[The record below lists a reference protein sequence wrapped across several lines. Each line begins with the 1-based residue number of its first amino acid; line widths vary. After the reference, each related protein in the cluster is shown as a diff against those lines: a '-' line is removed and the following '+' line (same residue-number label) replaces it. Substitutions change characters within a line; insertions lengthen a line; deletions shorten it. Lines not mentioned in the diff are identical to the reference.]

1 MSINNGYILVEQS
14 LNLSGTATLF
24 GAKNAALPI
33 MASLIL
39 TSGKSILHNV
49 PNSADIRE
57 MIELL
62 EDLGAKINF
71 DKEKNILEFDGSSIN
86 KAEVKHEVMDK
97 MRASILVMGPLLS
110 RFKKARAAFPGGCLI
125 GARPIDFHLRGFESL
140 GVKIASDNEFIY
152 ASIDKDLEKSRQIVL
167 EYPSVGATENLVMFA
182 VLQEGVTKIINAALE
197 PEVLDFLEVLRKMG
211 ANINFDLPA
220 TIIVTGVK
228 KLNSV
233 NHNII
238 PDRLEA
244 GALLLAAAITGGNI
258 ELPDARPDHMD
269 LFLEKLK
276 YMGHEVVVGFNS
288 LNNNKNIKT
297 GIKLIAAKTT
307 RAVNIKTC
315 PYPGFPTD
323 LQAPIMAALC
333 LANGTS
339 IVEET
344 VFENRLMHVKEL
356 EKMGAQISVKNNKAT
371 VNGVDHLYGANV
383 IASDI
388 RASAALVL
396 AGLAAKGKTQVFGIN
411 HWKRGYDKLEDKL
424 RLLGAKIEIINN

>member
-1 MSINNGYILVEQS
+1 MSTNNGYILVEQS
-14 LNLSGTATLF
+14 LNLSGTASLL

-39 TSGKSILHNV
+39 TSGKSVLYNV
-49 PNSADIRE
+49 PNSADIKE

-62 EDLGAKINF
+62 EDLGAKIDF
-71 DKEKNILEFDGSSIN
+71 DKEKNILEFDGSFIN

-125 GARPIDFHLRGFESL
+125 GARPIDFHLKGFESL
-140 GVKIASDNEFIY
+140 GVKITNDSEFIY
-152 ASIDKDLEKSRQIVL
+152 ATIDGQLKEERKIVL

-182 VLQEGVTKIINAALE
+182 VLQAGVTKIINAALE
-197 PEVLDFLEVLRKMG
+197 PEVLDFLEVLKKMG
-211 ANINFDLPA
+211 ANISFEIPA
-220 TIIVTGVK
+220 TIIITGVK

-233 NHNII
+233 SHTII

-276 YMGHEVVVGFNS
+276 QMGHEINIGFNNLS
-288 LNNNKNIKT
+288 SNKNIKT
-297 GIKLIAAKTT
+297 GVKLIATKSQ

-333 LANGTS
+333 LANGVS
-339 IVEET
+339 VVEET

-371 VNGVDHLYGANV
+371 VNGVDHLYGASV

-411 HWKRGYDKLEDKL
+411 HWRRGYDKLEDKL
-424 RLLGAKIEIINN
+424 INLGAKIEIINN

>member
-1 MSINNGYILVEQS
+1 MLTNGYILVEQS
-14 LNLSGTATLF
+14 LNLSGSVGLV

-39 TSGKSILHNV
+39 TSGKSVLHSV
-49 PNSADIRE
+49 PNSADINE

-62 EDLGAKINF
+62 IDLGAKISF
-71 DKEKNILEFDGSSIN
+71 DQENNILEFDGSSIY

-110 RFKKARAAFPGGCLI
+110 RFKKARVAFPGGCLI
-125 GARPIDFHLRGFESL
+125 GARPIDFHLKGFESL
-140 GVKIASDNEFIY
+140 GVKITYDNNYIY
-152 ASIDKDLEKSRQIVL
+152 ASAQYDLYENRKIVL

-182 VLQEGVTKIINAALE
+182 TLQHGITKIINVALE
-197 PEVLDFLEVLRKMG
+197 PEVLDFIEVLKKMG
-211 ANINFDLPA
+211 ADITFDFPA

-228 KLNSV
+228 KLNSI
-233 NHNII
+233 NHTVI

-244 GALLLAAAITGGNI
+244 GALLLSAAITGGQI
-258 ELPDARPDHMD
+258 ELPAARPDHMD

-276 YMGHEVVVGFNS
+276 QMGHEIIIGFNKN
-288 LNNNKNIKT
+288 LNNNIKT
-297 GIKLIAAKTT
+297 GIKLIATKNPKAI
-307 RAVNIKTC
+307 NIKTC

-323 LQAPIMAALC
+323 LQSPIMAALC
-333 LANGTS
+333 LVNGVS
-339 IVEET
+339 LVDET

-356 EKMGAQISVKNNKAT
+356 EKMGAQISVKNSKAT
-371 VNGVDHLYGANV
+371 VNGVNHLYGANV

-396 AGLAAKGKTQVFGIN
+396 AGLAATGKTQVFGLH
-411 HWKRGYDKLEDKL
+411 HWRRGYDKLENKL
-424 RLLGAKIEIINN
+424 KELGAKIEIIEG

>member
-1 MSINNGYILVEQS
+1 MLTNGYILVEQS
-14 LNLSGTATLF
+14 LNLSGSVGLV

-39 TSGKSILHNV
+39 TSGKSVLHSV
-49 PNSADIRE
+49 PNSADINE

-62 EDLGAKINF
+62 IDLGAKISF
-71 DKEKNILEFDGSSIN
+71 DQENNILEFDGSSIY

-110 RFKKARAAFPGGCLI
+110 RFKKARVAFPGGCLI
-125 GARPIDFHLRGFESL
+125 GARPIDFHLKGFESL
-140 GVKIASDNEFIY
+140 GVKITYGNNYIY
-152 ASIDKDLEKSRQIVL
+152 ASAQYDLYENRKIVL

-182 VLQEGVTKIINAALE
+182 TLQHGITKIINVALE
-197 PEVLDFLEVLRKMG
+197 PEVLDFIEVLKKMG
-211 ANINFDLPA
+211 ADITFDFPA

-228 KLNSV
+228 KLNSI
-233 NHNII
+233 NHTVI

-244 GALLLAAAITGGNI
+244 GALLLSAAITGGQI
-258 ELPDARPDHMD
+258 ELPAARPDHID

-276 YMGHEVVVGFNS
+276 QMGHEIIIGFNKN
-288 LNNNKNIKT
+288 LNNNIKT
-297 GIKLIAAKTT
+297 GIKLIATKNPKAI
-307 RAVNIKTC
+307 NIKTC

-323 LQAPIMAALC
+323 LQSPIMAALC
-333 LANGTS
+333 LVNGVS
-339 IVEET
+339 LVDET

-356 EKMGAQISVKNNKAT
+356 EKMGAQISVKNSKAT
-371 VNGVDHLYGANV
+371 VNGVNHLYGANV

-396 AGLAAKGKTQVFGIN
+396 AGLAATGKTQVFGLH
-411 HWKRGYDKLEDKL
+411 HWRRGYDKLENKL
-424 RLLGAKIEIINN
+424 KELGAKIEIIEG